1 MQKDCTTHTP
11 NVTENLAKIMNDRT
25 HCIPEL
31 TAEADFEFP
40 AACAD
45 SPQVSDGKDGL
56 CKTALLKRTDTGNS
70 AENQDWCLEN
80 TREGKQQ
87 GGATDSVTKGHH
99 NYFGTND
106 YAQKT
111 GGGDTVIVNADDKHI
126 ATDRWVRENVQQPS
140 TFQLLTVDQTTAQSK
155 SISKRV
161 TKQINGAQENV
172 PCSLG
177 SSVCISGES
186 KEERQSESAFSVYK
200 EIQIVRSQCQINTAS
215 SVLEEEGTAA
225 PVTYCISTGP
235 EPTHELGHLVS
246 AGNTSHE
253 REDDTNTVLGNSGL
267 HWMQER
273 CDSGNGLGAICSLK
287 EDPDLVIEVSGK
299 KIQAH
304 KSVLADK
311 SDYFKARQS
320 RDILKVKGVSYST
333 LTVLVDYIYSSRM
346 QVNKQ
351 NVVEVIT
358 GAKILQIP
366 SAVQAA
372 MDTMSD
378 QITAENCYEILT
390 IAKKQRLSELKETAY
405 KCMSDNFL
413 QILKDPAVYGRLT
426 GAERDLILKGRMEGK
441 KSLMVAE
448 IHDANVRVGSRP
460 PSRDSSRPQS
470 PLSFA
475 TIEENHMIYYYNES
489 KKEWKSLTRMPDEV
503 NTKGCGICTMYN
515 YLFVAG
521 GIKGYGDKCKLSDKV
536 FCYNPITDTWSEI
549 RPLNQPRS
557 QLKLV
562 SMEGYLYAIG
572 GECLF
577 TVEKY
582 DPRMDRWT
590 TVAPLPKGAFAVAHE
605 ATICN
610 GELYVSGGSLFYRLL
625 KYDPKRDE
633 WQECP
638 YNNSRKKS
646 TDMVAFKNFIYR
658 FDVNREQGV
667 SVFKYNTVVKMWHDS
682 ASLQQTN
689 PLPFRC
695 AVIGNNIYCVNKSQ
709 VLQFIV
715 EEENARFGPEPLKAP
730 FEAKGVLF
738 PFVLSLPEKAETSA

>member
-11 NVTENLAKIMNDRT
+11 NVILNFAKNMNDRT
-25 HCIPEL
+25 QCVPEL
-31 TAEADFEFP
+31 TAEAEFDFP
-40 AACAD
+40 APCAD
-45 SPQVSDGKDGL
+45 SSQVSEAKDGL
-56 CKTALLKRTDTGNS
+56 SKTALLNRTETLSHSGNS
-70 AENQDWCLEN
+70 AENEVWHLESKA
-80 TREGKQQ
+80 TREGKQHVD
-87 GGATDSVTKGHH
+87 ATDSVTKGRR

-106 YAQKT
+106 YAQET
-111 GGGDTVIVNADDKHI
+111 GGGDTVIVNADDIHI
-126 ATDRWVRENVQQPS
+126 ATDKWVRENVQQPS
-140 TFQLLTVDQTTAQSK
+140 TFQLLTVDQTTAQNN
-155 SISKRV
+155 SIDKRV
-161 TKQINGAQENV
+161 TKQINGAHENV
-172 PCSLG
+172 SCSLG
-177 SSVCISGES
+177 SALCISDES

-200 EIQIVRSQCQINTAS
+200 ESQIVRSQCQINTAS
-215 SVLEEEGTAA
+215 SAYSVLAEEGTAA

-235 EPTHELGHLVS
+235 QPTHELGHLVS
-246 AGNTSHE
+246 AGHTSQP
-253 REDDTNTVLGNSGL
+253 RDYGTNTALGNSRL
-267 HWMQER
+267 QWMQGR
-273 CDSGNGLGAICSLK
+273 RDGGNGLRTICSLK
-287 EDPDLVIEVSGK
+287 EDPDIVIEVSGK

-304 KSVLADK
+304 KSVLAEK

-320 RDILKVKGVSYST
+320 RDILKVKG
-333 LTVLVDYIYSSRM
+333 
-346 QVNKQ
+346 
-351 NVVEVIT
+351 
-358 GAKILQIP
+358 
-366 SAVQAA
+366 
-372 MDTMSD
+372 
-378 QITAENCYEILT
+378 
-390 IAKKQRLSELKETAY
+390 
-405 KCMSDNFL
+405 
-413 QILKDPAVYGRLT
+413 ILKDPAVYGRLT
-426 GAERDLILKGRMEGK
+426 GAERDLIVKRRMEGK
-441 KSLMVAE
+441 KSLMAAE

-475 TIEENHMIYYYNES
+475 PIEENHMIYYYNES

-521 GIKGYGDKCKLSDKV
+521 GIRGYGDKCKLSDKV
-536 FCYNPITDTWSEI
+536 FCYNPVTDNWSEI

-658 FDVNREQGV
+658 FDVNRDQGV

-709 VLQFIV
+709 ILHFIV
-715 EEENARFGPEPLKAP
+715 EEENARFGSEPLKAP

-738 PFVLSLPEKAETSA
+738 PFVLSVPEKAEASA

>member
-1 MQKDCTTHTP
+1 MD
-11 NVTENLAKIMNDRT
+11 DRT
-25 HCIPEL
+25 PCVPEL
-31 TAEADFEFP
+31 AADAEFDFP
-40 AACAD
+40 AFRTD
-45 SPQVSDGKDGL
+45 SSQASGGKDIL
-56 CKTALLKRTDTGNS
+56 SKPPLVKHTDSQPDTGKSNRDWYPES
-70 AENQDWCLEN
+70 INPEN
-80 TREGKQQ
+80 KQY
-87 GGATDSVTKGHH
+87 GGATDSMTKGRHG
-99 NYFGTND
+99 YFGTND
-106 YAQKT
+106 CA
-111 GGGDTVIVNADDKHI
+111 GGGDAVIVNTDDAPI
-126 ATDRWVRENVQQPS
+126 ATDRWVRENTQQPS
-140 TFQLLTVDQTTAQSK
+140 TFQLLTVAQTTEENKPTSD
-155 SISKRV
+155 RV
-161 TKQINGAQENV
+161 TKQINGAQENI
-172 PCSLG
+172 PCSLR
-177 SSVCISGES
+177 SSLRLSGES
-186 KEERQSESAFSVYK
+186 KAEGQSGEAFSVFK
-200 EIQIVRSQCQINTAS
+200 ESQIVRSKCQINTAS

-225 PVTYCISTGP
+225 PVTYCISAGP
-235 EPTHELGHLVS
+235 LPTHERSHLVT
-246 AGNTSHE
+246 AGHTFQQREYETNTE
-253 REDDTNTVLGNSGL
+253 RENSGL
-267 HWMQER
+267 QWMQER
-273 CDSGNGLGAICSLK
+273 RDSGDGLRTISCLK

-299 KIQAH
+299 KIHAH
-304 KSVLADK
+304 KSVLAEK

-320 RDILKVKGVSYST
+320 RDILKIKGISHST
-333 LTVLVDYIYSSRM
+333 LNVLINYLYSSRM

-366 SAVQAA
+366 CAVQAA

-378 QITAENCYEILT
+378 QITAENCYELLT

-405 KCMSDNFL
+405 KFMSDNFL
-413 QILKDPAVYGRLT
+413 QIMKDPAVYGRLT

-475 TIEENHMIYYYNES
+475 TIEENHMIYFYNES

-521 GIKGYGDKCKLSDKV
+521 GIRGYGDKSKLSDKV
-536 FCYNPITDTWSEI
+536 FCYNPVTDSWSEI

-562 SMEGYLYAIG
+562 SLEGYLYAIG

-582 DPRMDRWT
+582 DPRLDRWT
-590 TVAPLPKGAFAVAHE
+590 PVAPLPKGAFAVAHE

-625 KYDPKRDE
+625 KYDPKKDE

-667 SVFKYNTVVKMWHDS
+667 SVFKYNTVVKMWYDC

-715 EEENARFGPEPLKAP
+715 EEEKSRFGPEPLKAP

-738 PFVLSLPEKAETSA
+738 PFVLSLPEKAEISA

>member
-1 MQKDCTTHTP
+1 
-11 NVTENLAKIMNDRT
+11 MNDGAQRV
-25 HCIPEL
+25 PDL
-31 TAEADFEFP
+31 TVEAEFGFPTARADTPP
-40 AACAD
+40 ASGGRD
-45 SPQVSDGKDGL
+45 HLS
-56 CKTALLKRTDTGNS
+56 KTALLTQRSTETVPGTGNS
-70 AENQDWCLEN
+70 FENQGLSREI
-80 TREGKQQ
+80 TRDAKQH
-87 GGATDSVTKGHH
+87 GGTTDPVTK
-99 NYFGTND
+99 NNFGTHD
-106 YAQKT
+106 YPQET
-111 GGGDTVIVNADDKHI
+111 VGGDTVIVNADKIHI

-140 TFQLLTVDQTTAQSK
+140 TFQLLTFDQTIEQNS
-155 SISKRV
+155 SISREGV
-161 TKQINGAQENV
+161 TKQINGAQKNA
-172 PCSLG
+172 PCSLA
-177 SSVCISGES
+177 SSICISGES
-186 KEERQSESAFSVYK
+186 RYERQPESALSVYK
-200 EIQIVRSQCQINTAS
+200 ESQVVRSQSQVNTAS
-215 SVLEEEGTAA
+215 SALEEEGIAA
-225 PVTYCISTGP
+225 PVTYCVSVGP
-235 EPTHELGHLVS
+235 RPTHELGHSVS
-246 AGNTSHE
+246 AGLASSHA
-253 REDDTNTVLGNSGL
+253 REYDTNAARGKSGL
-267 HWMQER
+267 QWTVGQCER
-273 CDSGNGLGAICSLK
+273 GSGARTDCSSK

-304 KSVLADK
+304 KSVLAEK

-320 RDILKVKGVSYST
+320 RDILRVKGVSYKA

-346 QVNKQ
+346 QVSKQ

-366 SAVQAA
+366 CAVQAA
-372 MDTMSD
+372 VDTMSD

-390 IAKKQRLSELKETAY
+390 IAKKQRLSELKEAAY
-405 KCMSDNFL
+405 RFMSDNFL

-426 GAERDLILKGRMEGK
+426 GSERDLILKTRQEGK

-460 PSRDSSRPQS
+460 PSRGSSRPQS

-475 TIEENHMIYYYNES
+475 TIEENHMIYYYNEA
-489 KKEWKSLTRMPDEV
+489 KKEWQSLTQMPDEV

-521 GIKGYGDKCKLSDKV
+521 GIKGYGDKSKLSDKV
-536 FCYNPITDTWSEI
+536 FCYNPITDNWSEI

-562 SMEGYLYAIG
+562 SMDGYLYAIG

-646 TDMVAFKNFIYR
+646 TDMVAFKSFIYR

-682 ASLQQTN
+682 ATLEQSN

-695 AVIGNNIYCVNKSQ
+695 AVVDNNIYCVNKSQ
-709 VLQFIV
+709 TLHFIV

-738 PFVLSLPEKAETSA
+738 PFVLSLPDKAEASA

>member
-1 MQKDCTTHTP
+1 
-11 NVTENLAKIMNDRT
+11 
-25 HCIPEL
+25 
-31 TAEADFEFP
+31 
-40 AACAD
+40 
-45 SPQVSDGKDGL
+45 
-56 CKTALLKRTDTGNS
+56 
-70 AENQDWCLEN
+70 
-80 TREGKQQ
+80 
-87 GGATDSVTKGHH
+87 
-99 NYFGTND
+99 
-106 YAQKT
+106 
-111 GGGDTVIVNADDKHI
+111 
-126 ATDRWVRENVQQPS
+126 
-140 TFQLLTVDQTTAQSK
+140 
-155 SISKRV
+155 
-161 TKQINGAQENV
+161 
-172 PCSLG
+172 
-177 SSVCISGES
+177 
-186 KEERQSESAFSVYK
+186 
-200 EIQIVRSQCQINTAS
+200 
-215 SVLEEEGTAA
+215 
-225 PVTYCISTGP
+225 
-235 EPTHELGHLVS
+235 
-246 AGNTSHE
+246 
-253 REDDTNTVLGNSGL
+253 
-267 HWMQER
+267 MQER

-346 QVNKQ
+346 QVDKQ

-405 KCMSDNFL
+405 KFMSDNFL